1 MFIISSFKLEEIGIL
16 AERMRTGLDKLV
28 EAEKSVN
35 QLSKELAVKEKDLE
49 VASKEADEVLH
60 LFLFYRIIVSLSFCN
75 M

>member
-60 LFLFYRIIVSLSFCN
+60 
-75 M
+75 